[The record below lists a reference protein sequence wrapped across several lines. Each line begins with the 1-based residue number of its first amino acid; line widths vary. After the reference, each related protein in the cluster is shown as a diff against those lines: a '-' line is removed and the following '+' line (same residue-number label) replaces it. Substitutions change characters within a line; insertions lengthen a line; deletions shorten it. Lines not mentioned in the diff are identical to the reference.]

1 MNDSS
6 LMHTTCALQSLNICR
21 QLHGEDKFLS
31 VRSSFSR
38 KVAKCKISLSVAQKG
53 GREREVYFCNVLQ
66 FCSRENA
73 SSGRRVI
80 WSQLTHHHC
89 HQWSDYVYTHTH
101 YSCWAF
107 HNQENFFPL
116 FSLRLNTLSY
126 VQRPPDHVSTHRLRS
141 LCAFCQQ
148 RALSRSPGQ
157 SEEELLLLGIASASL
172 LSSQP
177 SSYSYSRKFLPR
189 TPGSLL
195 LLLWGVL
202 TMILVE
208 EEDQMP
214 RMDKARRRKKKKKPN
229 VVSRDDALSSSSPL
243 SSSVATVFGW
253 CCWMDGCRSKKKI
266 QGQSVSQ
273 SGRTTSLLLVQSR
286 QRGLQWTLFKKG
298 APGLLSSVC
307 V

>member
-1 MNDSS
+1 M
-6 LMHTTCALQSLNICR
+6 C
-21 QLHGEDKFLS
+21 
-31 VRSSFSR
+31 
-38 KVAKCKISLSVAQKG
+38 
-53 GREREVYFCNVLQ
+53 
-66 FCSRENA
+66 
-73 SSGRRVI
+73 
-80 WSQLTHHHC
+80 
-89 HQWSDYVYTHTH
+89 THTH

-202 TMILVE
+202 TMILE

-243 SSSVATVFGW
+243 SSSVAIVFGW
-253 CCWMDGCRSKKKI
+253 CCWMDGCRSKKRFRVS
-266 QGQSVSQ
+266 QSVSQ
-273 SGRTTSLLLVQSR
+273 DVRLHFSLFNHAREVSNGLFSKKAPPASCHQCVCSVRCYTPLTHVQYIRNPRRPPIFLPLSSTHPKRGLLLY
-286 QRGLQWTLFKKG
+286 WTR
-298 APGLLSSVC
+298 
-307 V
+307 